1 MTMFLNL
8 KKINIAIA
16 ITVGSLAFAQ
26 NYTAH
31 SHNDYEQKVPFW
43 YALGAGAKSI
53 EADVYLVDN
62 NLYVS
67 HEQKD
72 IQKER
77 TFDNLYLKS
86 IEKALELGI
95 IKDQPIQILIDLK
108 TDGESTLKKVISEI
122 SKYPK
127 ITAAKNVSFVISG
140 NKPSPEK
147 FIMYPD
153 FITFDYQSLQNL
165 TAQQWG
171 KVGLVSL
178 NFKDYSVWNGKGGMT
193 VEDLPKV
200 MEVIKKAKSFK
211 KPFRFWAIPDGKTSW
226 EFFAHAGVDFINTD
240 HPKECADYLKKLD
253 ERTFR
258 NTLTSE
264 VYQPKFLYEN
274 KNIPVKNIILLIGD
288 GNGLSQIS
296 SSVLANKGQ
305 LTLTQLKN
313 IGLIKTTAAD
323 NFTTDSAAG
332 ATAFA
337 TGKKTNNRF
346 IGVDPSGKSVPNLTE
361 ILSEKGF
368 NTGVITTDEIVG
380 ATPSAFYAHQK
391 DRGMEKQ
398 IAEDL
403 PKSKLSFFAAGGKS
417 KISGLN
423 NFKIAESSK
432 EIAGSK
438 ADRLAYY
445 FSDNAVPQVLKG
457 RGNLLAETVENSL
470 EFLKSKGKP
479 FFIMIEGA
487 QIDSGG
493 HANNVGTI
501 VTEGIDFDR
510 AITKAI
516 KFADENPGTLVVI
529 TADHE
534 TGGFSI
540 PHGDMSTRTIEG
552 DFTTDDHS
560 ATLIPVF
567 SYGPGT
573 ENFTGVYENNEIFHK
588 ILKSLKISQ

>member
-1 MTMFLNL
+1 MSMFLSL
-8 KKINIAIA
+8 KKINIVVAL
-16 ITVGSLAFAQ
+16 TVGSLAFSQ

-43 YALGAGAKSI
+43 YALGADARSI

-62 NLYVS
+62 ELYVS

-72 IQKER
+72 IQKQK

-108 TDGESTLKKVISEI
+108 TEGESTLKKIVSEI
-122 SKYPK
+122 SKYPEIK
-127 ITAAKNVSFVISG
+127 ASKNVSFVISG
-140 NKPSPEK
+140 NQPSPEK
-147 FIMYPD
+147 FLAYPD
-153 FITFDYQSLQNL
+153 FIKFDYQSLQNL
-165 TAQQWG
+165 TPQQWG

-178 NFKDYSVWNGKGGMT
+178 NFKDYSVWNGKGGLT

-200 MEVIKKAKSFK
+200 TEVIKKAKSFN

-240 HPKECADYLKKLD
+240 HPKECAEYLKTLD
-253 ERTFR
+253 QRTFK

-274 KNIPVKNIILLIGD
+274 KNIPVKNVILLIGD

-313 IGLIKTTAAD
+313 IGLIKTTSAD

-332 ATAFA
+332 ASAFA

-346 IGVDPSGKSVPNLTE
+346 IGVDSSGKSILNMTE

-368 NTGVITTDEIVG
+368 STGLITTDEIVG

-391 DRGMEKQ
+391 DRGMERE
-398 IAEDL
+398 IAGDL
-403 PKSKLSFFAAGGKS
+403 TKSKLNFFAAGGKS
-417 KISGLN
+417 KVSGLN
-423 NFKIAESSK
+423 NFKIVENPK
-432 EIAGSK
+432 EIAENK
-438 ADRLAYY
+438 ADHLAYY
-445 FSDNAVPQVLKG
+445 FSDNAVPQVVKG
-457 RGNLLAETVENSL
+457 RGNLLAQTVESGL
-470 EFLKSKGKP
+470 EFLKSKKKS

-516 KFADENPGTLVVI
+516 QFADQNPGTLVVI

-540 PHGDMSTRTIEG
+540 PHGDMATSTVEG

-567 SYGPGT
+567 SYGSGS
-573 ENFTGVYENNEIFHK
+573 ENFIGVYENNEIFHK
-588 ILKSLKISQ
+588 ILKSLKIK

>member
-1 MTMFLNL
+1 MFF
-8 KKINIAIA
+8 KFKQINIAVA
-16 ITVGSLAFAQ
+16 LTLGSFAFAQ
-26 NYTAH
+26 NYAAH
-31 SHNDYEQKVPFW
+31 SHNDYEQEVPFW

-62 NLYVS
+62 QLYVS
-67 HEQKD
+67 HERKD
-72 IQKER
+72 VQKER

-95 IKDQPIQILIDLK
+95 IKHQPVQILIDLK
-108 TDGESTLKKVISEI
+108 TEGESTLKKIVSEI
-122 SKYPK
+122 SKYPA
-127 ITAAKNVSFVISG
+127 ITGSKNIHFVISG
-140 NKPSPEK
+140 NKPSPDK
-147 FIMYPD
+147 FETYPD
-153 FITFDYQSLQNL
+153 FITFDYQSLRNL
-165 TAQQWG
+165 TPQQWK

-178 NFKDYSVWNGKGGMT
+178 NFKEYSVWNGKGGMT

-200 MEVIKKAKSFK
+200 TKVIKEAKSFH

-226 EFFAHAGVDFINTD
+226 EFFAHAGVDYINTD

-264 VYQPKFLYEN
+264 VYHPQFLFEN
-274 KNIPVKNIILLIGD
+274 KNIPVKNVILLIGD

-313 IGLIKTTAAD
+313 IGLIKTGSAD

-332 ATAFA
+332 ASAFA

-346 IGVDPSGKSVPNLTE
+346 IGVDPSGKAIPNMTE

-368 NTGVITTDEIVG
+368 NTAVITTDEIVG

-391 DRGMEKQ
+391 DRGMEKE
-398 IAEDL
+398 IARDL
-403 PKSKLSFFAAGGKS
+403 TTSKLNFFAAGGRS
-417 KISGLN
+417 KVTGLN
-423 NFKIAESSK
+423 HFTVAENTKSIAE
-432 EIAGSK
+432 SK
-438 ADRLAYY
+438 ADRLAFY
-445 FSDNAVPQVLKG
+445 FSDNGVPRVLNG
-457 RGNLLAETVENSL
+457 RGNLLAETVESSL
-470 EFLKSKGKP
+470 EFLKNKNKP

-510 AITKAI
+510 AITKAVQ
-516 KFADENPGTLVVI
+516 FADRNPGTLVIV

-540 PHGDMSTRTIEG
+540 PHGDLATGTIEG
-552 DFTTDDHS
+552 DFTTEDHS

-567 SYGPGT
+567 SYGPGS

-588 ILKSLKISQ
+588 IIKSLKVK